1 MEIENEKICTCIAQI
16 LHLLNSLII
25 TFLDDDKTETGQS
38 FVYIDGFLVKKHN
51 NQHTIVNFETYKN
64 KMKVSDRRKFEKA
77 NFDEFES
84 ALNNKNDLVHCPSI
98 TLFESIPTEVR
109 SFYEDEKSG
118 LIKVVKFRTGAMDR
132 KRSFEKIV
140 ISVMV
145 GKNVQKFL
153 TFVEDEPDFQGGPI
167 PSKYLI
173 PKKINLMVYTL
184 FQVHT
189 LKFNRKDYDTLSLF
203 YLNRGYYNELSF
215 RVLERCYEIAS
226 ARPNDS
232 STMRA
237 FTDFVSGAPIVRSL
251 QKSTIRK
258 YGYNLAPYMFLLL
271 HVDELSIFSAYQASL
286 PGEKKVDTERLK
298 RDLCPRKPTE
308 IKYFSQICNDMMNK
322 KDRLGDILHI
332 ILRACALNF
341 GAGPRGGAGDEEDRS
356 ITNEQPIIPSVD
368 EHGLKVCKLRSPN
381 TPRRLRK
388 TLDAVKALLVSSCA
402 CTARDLDIFD
412 DNNGVAMWKW
422 IKILY
427 HEVAQETALKDSYR
441 ITLVPSSDG
450 ISVCGKLFNRE
461 YVRGFYFACKAQFD
475 DLWGE
480 LNNCFYMP
488 TVVDIA
494 SLILRN
500 REVLFREPKRG
511 IDEYLEN
518 DSFLQMIPVKYREI
532 VLPKLRR
539 DTNKMTAALKNKVT
553 VAIDEL
559 TVPLMWMV
567 HFAVGYP
574 YRYPELQLLAFAGP
588 QRNVYVDDTTRRI
601 QLYTDYNKNGSS
613 EPRLKTLDGLT
624 SDYVFYFVTV
634 LRQMQICALGNS
646 YDAFRHDPWM
656 DVVGFEDPA
665 QVTNRDISRIVLYSY
680 MFLNTAKGCLVEYA
694 TFRQYMRELP
704 KNAPQKLNFREM
716 RQGLI
721 ALGRHC
727 VGSRFETD
735 LYESATSEL
744 MANHSVQTGRNIY
757 GVDSFSLT
765 SVSGTT
771 ATLLQERAS
780 ERWIQWLGLE
790 SDYHC
795 SFSSTRNAEDVVA
808 GEAASSD
815 HHQKISRVKRK
826 RLREPKSTND
836 ILVAGQKLFGS
847 SFEFRDLHQLRLC
860 HEIYMADTPSVA
872 VQAPPGYGKT
882 ELFHLPLIALASKG
896 DVKYVSFLFV
906 PYTVLLANCMIRLGR
921 CGCLN
926 VAPVR
931 NFIEEGYDGV
941 TDLYVGIYDDLAS
954 TNFTDRIAAW
964 ENIVECTFRTN
975 NVKLGYLIV
984 DEFHNF
990 ETEVYRQ
997 SQFGG
1002 ITNLDFDAFE
1012 KAIFLSGTAP
1022 EAVADAALQRIGL
1035 TGLAKKSMDINELK
1049 RSEDLSRGL
1058 SSYPTR
1064 MFNLIK
1070 EKSEVPLGHVH
1081 KIRKKVESQ
1090 PEEALKLLLAL
1101 FEIEPE
1107 SKAIVVA
1114 STTSQVEE
1122 LACSWRKYFRVV
1134 WIHGKLGAAE
1144 KVSRTKEFVTDGSMR
1159 VLIGT
1164 KLVTEG
1170 IDIKQLMMVIMLDN
1184 RLNIIELIQGVGR
1197 LRDGGLCYLLSRKN
1211 SWAARNRKGELP
1223 PIKEGCIT
1231 EQVREFYGLESKKG
1245 KKGQHVGCCGSRTD
1259 LSADTVELIERMD
1272 RLAENQATASMSI
1285 VALPSSF
1292 QESSSSD
1299 RYRKYCSS
1307 DEDSNTCIHGSAN
1320 ASTNATTTASTNV
1333 RTNATTNSSTN
1344 ATTNASTNASTNAT
1358 TNATTTARTNVR
1370 TNATTTT
1377 NSSTRRL
1384 QLPACST
1391 TTTTESTNSNTSA
1404 TTTESTNSN
1413 TSATTTESTNSN
1425 TSATT
1430 TKSIN
1435 SSTNATTTASTNSS
1449 TNATTTESTNASA
1462 KEDANKDG
1470 NAEDNRFHPVTDIN
1484 KESYKRK
1491 GSQMVLLERKKLKA
1505 QFPNTS
1511 ENMNV
1516 LQFLGLR
1523 SDEIKHLF
1531 LYGIDIY
1538 FCPEGVFTQYGLCKG
1553 CQKMFELCV
1562 CWAGQKVSYRRMA
1575 WEALAVERMLRND
1588 EEYKEYLED
1597 IEPYHGD
1604 PVGYLKYF
1612 SVKRREIYSQIQR
1625 KYAWYL
1631 AITRRRETISVL
1643 DSTRG
1648 KQGSQVFRMS
1658 GRQIKELYFK
1668 VWSNLRESK
1677 TEVLQYFLNWDEK
1690 KCQEEWEAKDD
1701 TVFVEALEKVGV
1713 FQHLRSMT
1721 SAGLQ
1726 GPQYVKLQF
1735 SRHHR
1740 QLRSRY
1746 ELSLGMHLR
1755 DQIALGVTPSKVP
1768 HWTAFL
1774 SMLIGLFYNKAF
1786 RQKLEYLLEQ
1796 ISEVWLLPHWLD
1808 LANVEVLAADNTR
1821 VPLYMLMVAV
1831 MFQTVD
1837 LIYYYVGIRAEKLES
1852 EGKLLLRKSRI
1863 MYCVV

>member
-1 MEIENEKICTCIAQI
+1 
-16 LHLLNSLII
+16 
-25 TFLDDDKTETGQS
+25 
-38 FVYIDGFLVKKHN
+38 
-51 NQHTIVNFETYKN
+51 
-64 KMKVSDRRKFEKA
+64 
-77 NFDEFES
+77 
-84 ALNNKNDLVHCPSI
+84 
-98 TLFESIPTEVR
+98 
-109 SFYEDEKSG
+109 
-118 LIKVVKFRTGAMDR
+118 
-132 KRSFEKIV
+132 
-140 ISVMV
+140 
-145 GKNVQKFL
+145 
-153 TFVEDEPDFQGGPI
+153 
-167 PSKYLI
+167 
-173 PKKINLMVYTL
+173 
-184 FQVHT
+184 
-189 LKFNRKDYDTLSLF
+189 
-203 YLNRGYYNELSF
+203 
-215 RVLERCYEIAS
+215 
-226 ARPNDS
+226 
-232 STMRA
+232 
-237 FTDFVSGAPIVRSL
+237 
-251 QKSTIRK
+251 
-258 YGYNLAPYMFLLL
+258 
-271 HVDELSIFSAYQASL
+271 
-286 PGEKKVDTERLK
+286 
-298 RDLCPRKPTE
+298 
-308 IKYFSQICNDMMNK
+308 
-322 KDRLGDILHI
+322 
-332 ILRACALNF
+332 
-341 GAGPRGGAGDEEDRS
+341 
-356 ITNEQPIIPSVD
+356 
-368 EHGLKVCKLRSPN
+368 
-381 TPRRLRK
+381 
-388 TLDAVKALLVSSCA
+388 
-402 CTARDLDIFD
+402 
-412 DNNGVAMWKW
+412 
-422 IKILY
+422 
-427 HEVAQETALKDSYR
+427 
-441 ITLVPSSDG
+441 
-450 ISVCGKLFNRE
+450 
-461 YVRGFYFACKAQFD
+461 
-475 DLWGE
+475 
-480 LNNCFYMP
+480 
-488 TVVDIA
+488 
-494 SLILRN
+494 
-500 REVLFREPKRG
+500 
-511 IDEYLEN
+511 
-518 DSFLQMIPVKYREI
+518 
-532 VLPKLRR
+532 
-539 DTNKMTAALKNKVT
+539 
-553 VAIDEL
+553 
-559 TVPLMWMV
+559 
-567 HFAVGYP
+567 
-574 YRYPELQLLAFAGP
+574 
-588 QRNVYVDDTTRRI
+588 
-601 QLYTDYNKNGSS
+601 
-613 EPRLKTLDGLT
+613 
-624 SDYVFYFVTV
+624 
-634 LRQMQICALGNS
+634 
-646 YDAFRHDPWM
+646 
-656 DVVGFEDPA
+656 
-665 QVTNRDISRIVLYSY
+665 
-680 MFLNTAKGCLVEYA
+680 
-694 TFRQYMRELP
+694 
-704 KNAPQKLNFREM
+704 
-716 RQGLI
+716 
-721 ALGRHC
+721 
-727 VGSRFETD
+727 
-735 LYESATSEL
+735 
-744 MANHSVQTGRNIY
+744 
-757 GVDSFSLT
+757 
-765 SVSGTT
+765 
-771 ATLLQERAS
+771 
-780 ERWIQWLGLE
+780 
-790 SDYHC
+790 
-795 SFSSTRNAEDVVA
+795 
-808 GEAASSD
+808 
-815 HHQKISRVKRK
+815 
-826 RLREPKSTND
+826 
-836 ILVAGQKLFGS
+836 
-847 SFEFRDLHQLRLC
+847 
-860 HEIYMADTPSVA
+860 MADTPSVA

-921 CGCLN
+921 RGCLN

-1081 KIRKKVESQ
+1081 KIWKKVESQ

-1101 FEIEPE
+1101 FESEPE

-1114 STTSQVEE
+1114 STTNEVEE

-1272 RLAENQATASMSI
+1272 RLAEKQATASMSI
-1285 VALPSSF
+1285 VALPSNF
-1292 QESSSSD
+1292 QESNSSD

-1320 ASTNATTTASTNV
+1320 ASTNATTNSSTSATTTASTNSN
-1333 RTNATTNSSTN
+1333 TSA
-1344 ATTNASTNASTNAT
+1344 
-1358 TNATTTARTNVR
+1358 
-1370 TNATTTT
+1370 
-1377 NSSTRRL
+1377 
-1384 QLPACST
+1384 
-1391 TTTTESTNSNTSA
+1391 TTTESTNSNTSA

-1425 TSATT
+1425 TS
-1430 TKSIN
+1430 
-1435 SSTNATTTASTNSS
+1435 ATTTASTNSS

-1516 LQFLGLR
+1516 LQFLGFR

-1531 LYGIDIY
+1531 LYGIDVY

-1625 KYAWYL
+1625 NYAWYL

-1658 GRQIKELYFK
+1658 GRQIKELYYK

-1713 FQHLRSMT
+1713 FQRLRSMT

-1755 DQIALGVTPSKVP
+1755 DQLALGVTPSKVP

-1774 SMLIGLFYNKAF
+1774 SMLIGLFYNKTF

-1831 MFQTVD
+1831 HKELDSDDVPDGRFD
-1837 LIYYYVGIRAEKLES
+1837 ILLCRDSSREVGE
-1852 EGKLLLRKSRI
+1852 
-1863 MYCVV
+1863 

>member
-1 MEIENEKICTCIAQI
+1 
-16 LHLLNSLII
+16 
-25 TFLDDDKTETGQS
+25 
-38 FVYIDGFLVKKHN
+38 
-51 NQHTIVNFETYKN
+51 
-64 KMKVSDRRKFEKA
+64 MKVSDRRKFEKA

-215 RVLERCYEIAS
+215 RVLERCHEIAS

-232 STMRA
+232 STMRT
-237 FTDFVSGAPIVRSL
+237 FTDFVSGAPI
-251 QKSTIRK
+251 
-258 YGYNLAPYMFLLL
+258 
-271 HVDELSIFSAYQASL
+271 
-286 PGEKKVDTERLK
+286 
-298 RDLCPRKPTE
+298 
-308 IKYFSQICNDMMNK
+308 
-322 KDRLGDILHI
+322 
-332 ILRACALNF
+332 
-341 GAGPRGGAGDEEDRS
+341 
-356 ITNEQPIIPSVD
+356 
-368 EHGLKVCKLRSPN
+368 
-381 TPRRLRK
+381 
-388 TLDAVKALLVSSCA
+388 
-402 CTARDLDIFD
+402 
-412 DNNGVAMWKW
+412 
-422 IKILY
+422 
-427 HEVAQETALKDSYR
+427 
-441 ITLVPSSDG
+441 
-450 ISVCGKLFNRE
+450 
-461 YVRGFYFACKAQFD
+461 
-475 DLWGE
+475 
-480 LNNCFYMP
+480 
-488 TVVDIA
+488 
-494 SLILRN
+494 
-500 REVLFREPKRG
+500 
-511 IDEYLEN
+511 
-518 DSFLQMIPVKYREI
+518 
-532 VLPKLRR
+532 
-539 DTNKMTAALKNKVT
+539 
-553 VAIDEL
+553 L
-559 TVPLMWMV
+559 TVIRLPLSR
-567 HFAVGYP
+567 AT
-574 YRYPELQLLAFAGP
+574 A
-588 QRNVYVDDTTRRI
+588 QRIRRR
-601 QLYTDYNKNGSS
+601 YNKNGSS

-624 SDYVFYFVTV
+624 
-634 LRQMQICALGNS
+634 
-646 YDAFRHDPWM
+646 
-656 DVVGFEDPA
+656 
-665 QVTNRDISRIVLYSY
+665 
-680 MFLNTAKGCLVEYA
+680 
-694 TFRQYMRELP
+694 
-704 KNAPQKLNFREM
+704 
-716 RQGLI
+716 
-721 ALGRHC
+721 
-727 VGSRFETD
+727 
-735 LYESATSEL
+735 
-744 MANHSVQTGRNIY
+744 
-757 GVDSFSLT
+757 
-765 SVSGTT
+765 
-771 ATLLQERAS
+771 S

-815 HHQKISRVKRK
+815 HHQKISRVTRK
-826 RLREPKSTND
+826 RPREPKSTND
-836 ILVAGQKLFGS
+836 ILVAGRKLFGS

-906 PYTVLLANCMIRLGR
+906 PYTVLLANCMIRLSR

-931 NFIEEGYDGV
+931 NFIEEGCDGV

-1081 KIRKKVESQ
+1081 KIWKKVESQ

-1114 STTSQVEE
+1114 STTNEVEE

-1184 RLNIIELIQGVGR
+1184 RPNIIELIQGVGR
-1197 LRDGGLCYLLSRKN
+1197 LRDGGLCYLLSGKN

-1272 RLAENQATASMSI
+1272 RLAEKQATASMSI

-1292 QESSSSD
+1292 QESNSSD
-1299 RYRKYCSS
+1299 RCRKYCSS
-1307 DEDSNTCIHGSAN
+1307 DEDSDTCIHGSAN
-1320 ASTNATTTASTNV
+1320 ASTNATT
-1333 RTNATTNSSTN
+1333 NSSTN
-1344 ATTNASTNASTNAT
+1344 ATTTASTN
-1358 TNATTTARTNVR
+1358 VR
-1370 TNATTTT
+1370 
-1377 NSSTRRL
+1377 
-1384 QLPACST
+1384 
-1391 TTTTESTNSNTSA
+1391 TSA
-1404 TTTESTNSN
+1404 TTTESTNSSTN
-1413 TSATTTESTNSN
+1413 ATTTESTDSN
-1425 TSATT
+1425 TS
-1430 TKSIN
+1430 
-1435 SSTNATTTASTNSS
+1435 ATTTASTNSS

-1484 KESYKRK
+1484 KEPYKRK

-1516 LQFLGLR
+1516 LQFLGFR

-1531 LYGIDIY
+1531 LYGIDVY

-1604 PVGYLKYF
+1604 PASKGAKF
-1612 SVKRREIYSQIQR
+1612 SACLE
-1625 KYAWYL
+1625 
-1631 AITRRRETISVL
+1631 
-1643 DSTRG
+1643 
-1648 KQGSQVFRMS
+1648 
-1658 GRQIKELYFK
+1658 GRSKSLYYK

-1690 KCQEEWEAKDD
+1690 KCREEWEAKDD

-1713 FQHLRSMT
+1713 FQRLRSMT

-1755 DQIALGVTPSKVP
+1755 DQLALGVTPSKVP

-1774 SMLIGLFYNKAF
+1774 SMLIGLFCNKTF

-1796 ISEVWLLPHWLD
+1796 ISEVWLLPHWVD

-1831 MFQTVD
+1831 HKELDSDDVPDGRFD
-1837 LIYYYVGIRAEKLES
+1837 IILLCRDSSREVGE
-1852 EGKLLLRKSRI
+1852 
-1863 MYCVV
+1863 

>member
-1 MEIENEKICTCIAQI
+1 
-16 LHLLNSLII
+16 
-25 TFLDDDKTETGQS
+25 
-38 FVYIDGFLVKKHN
+38 
-51 NQHTIVNFETYKN
+51 
-64 KMKVSDRRKFEKA
+64 MKVSDRRKFEKA

-109 SFYEDEKSG
+109 SFY
-118 LIKVVKFRTGAMDR
+118 
-132 KRSFEKIV
+132 
-140 ISVMV
+140 
-145 GKNVQKFL
+145 
-153 TFVEDEPDFQGGPI
+153 EDEPDFQGGPI

-203 YLNRGYYNELSF
+203 YLNRGYYNELSL
-215 RVLERCYEIAS
+215 RVLERCHEIAS

-232 STMRA
+232 STM
-237 FTDFVSGAPIVRSL
+237 
-251 QKSTIRK
+251 
-258 YGYNLAPYMFLLL
+258 
-271 HVDELSIFSAYQASL
+271 HELSIFSAYQASL

-341 GAGPRGGAGDEEDRS
+341 GAGPRGGAGDEEDRF
-356 ITNEQPIIPSVD
+356 ITNEDPIIPSVD
-368 EHGLKVCKLRSPN
+368 EHVSCAVL
-381 TPRRLRK
+381 
-388 TLDAVKALLVSSCA
+388 TLHDAVKALLVSSCA

-427 HEVAQETALKDSYR
+427 HEVARETTLKDSYR

-461 YVRGFYFACKAQFD
+461 YVRGFYFACRAQFD

-480 LNNCFYMP
+480 LNNCFHMP
-488 TVVDIA
+488 A
-494 SLILRN
+494 SFCVIEKFCSESQSEELTSIW
-500 REVLFREPKRG
+500 KT
-511 IDEYLEN
+511 
-518 DSFLQMIPVKYREI
+518 MIPVQYREI

-539 DTNKMTAALKNKVT
+539 DTNKMTAALKKKVT
-553 VAIDEL
+553 V
-559 TVPLMWMV
+559 TVRLMWRIRLPLSR
-567 HFAVGYP
+567 AT
-574 YRYPELQLLAFAGP
+574 A
-588 QRNVYVDDTTRRI
+588 QRIRRR
-601 QLYTDYNKNGSS
+601 YNKNGSS

-646 YDAFRHDPWM
+646 YDAFNHDPWM

-665 QVTNRDISRIVLYSY
+665 
-680 MFLNTAKGCLVEYA
+680 
-694 TFRQYMRELP
+694 
-704 KNAPQKLNFREM
+704 
-716 RQGLI
+716 
-721 ALGRHC
+721 
-727 VGSRFETD
+727 
-735 LYESATSEL
+735 
-744 MANHSVQTGRNIY
+744 
-757 GVDSFSLT
+757 
-765 SVSGTT
+765 
-771 ATLLQERAS
+771 
-780 ERWIQWLGLE
+780 QWLGLE

-815 HHQKISRVKRK
+815 HHQKISRVTRK
-826 RLREPKSTND
+826 RPREPKSTND

-860 HEIYMADTPSVA
+860 YEIYMADTPSVA

-921 CGCLN
+921 RGCLN

-1081 KIRKKVESQ
+1081 KIRKKMESQ

-1101 FEIEPE
+1101 FESEPE

-1114 STTSQVEE
+1114 STTNEVEE

-1144 KVSRTKEFVTDGSMR
+1144 KVSRTKEFVTDGSMQ

-1285 VALPSSF
+1285 VALPSSI
-1292 QESSSSD
+1292 QESNSSD

-1307 DEDSNTCIHGSAN
+1307 DEDSDTCIHGSAN

-1333 RTNATTNSSTN
+1333 RTNASTN

-1358 TNATTTARTNVR
+1358 TNSSTNATTTASTNVRTSATTTASINVR
-1370 TNATTTT
+1370 TNATTT
-1377 NSSTRRL
+1377 
-1384 QLPACST
+1384 
-1391 TTTTESTNSNTSA
+1391 E
-1404 TTTESTNSN
+1404 
-1413 TSATTTESTNSN
+1413 
-1425 TSATT
+1425 
-1430 TKSIN
+1430 
-1435 SSTNATTTASTNSS
+1435 STNSS

-1516 LQFLGLR
+1516 LQFLGFR

-1562 CWAGQKVSYRRMA
+1562 CWAGQKVSYRRIA

-1625 KYAWYL
+1625 NYAW
-1631 AITRRRETISVL
+1631 
-1643 DSTRG
+1643 
-1648 KQGSQVFRMS
+1648 
-1658 GRQIKELYFK
+1658 QIKELYFK

-1690 KCQEEWEAKDD
+1690 KCQEEWEAKDN
-1701 TVFVEALEKVGV
+1701 TVVVEALEKGGV
-1713 FQHLRSMT
+1713 FQRLRSMT

-1774 SMLIGLFYNKAF
+1774 SMLIGVFYNKTF

-1808 LANVEVLAADNTR
+1808 LANVEVLAADNTK

-1831 MFQTVD
+1831 HKELDSDDVPDGGFD
-1837 LIYYYVGIRAEKLES
+1837 ILLCRDSSREVGE
-1852 EGKLLLRKSRI
+1852 
-1863 MYCVV
+1863 

>member
-1 MEIENEKICTCIAQI
+1 M
-16 LHLLNSLII
+16 
-25 TFLDDDKTETGQS
+25 
-38 FVYIDGFLVKKHN
+38 
-51 NQHTIVNFETYKN
+51 
-64 KMKVSDRRKFEKA
+64 
-77 NFDEFES
+77 
-84 ALNNKNDLVHCPSI
+84 
-98 TLFESIPTEVR
+98 
-109 SFYEDEKSG
+109 
-118 LIKVVKFRTGAMDR
+118 RT
-132 KRSFEKIV
+132 
-140 ISVMV
+140 
-145 GKNVQKFL
+145 
-153 TFVEDEPDFQGGPI
+153 
-167 PSKYLI
+167 
-173 PKKINLMVYTL
+173 
-184 FQVHT
+184 
-189 LKFNRKDYDTLSLF
+189 
-203 YLNRGYYNELSF
+203 
-215 RVLERCYEIAS
+215 
-226 ARPNDS
+226 
-232 STMRA
+232 

-298 RDLCPRKPTE
+298 RDLCPRKPIE

-356 ITNEQPIIPSVD
+356 ITNEEPIIPSVD

-427 HEVAQETALKDSYR
+427 HEVAQETTLKDSYR

-475 DLWGE
+475 NLWGE

-646 YDAFRHDPWM
+646 YDAFNHDPWM
-656 DVVGFEDPA
+656 DVVGFEDPN

-815 HHQKISRVKRK
+815 HHQKISRVTRK
-826 RLREPKSTND
+826 RPREPKSTND

-931 NFIEEGYDGV
+931 NFIEEGCDGV

-1081 KIRKKVESQ
+1081 KIWKKVESQ

-1101 FEIEPE
+1101 FESEPE

-1114 STTSQVEE
+1114 STTNEVEE

-1144 KVSRTKEFVTDGSMR
+1144 KVSRTKEFVTDGSMQ

-1272 RLAENQATASMSI
+1272 RLAEKQATASMSI

-1292 QESSSSD
+1292 QESNSSD
-1299 RYRKYCSS
+1299 RCRKYCSS
-1307 DEDSNTCIHGSAN
+1307 DEDSDTCIHGSAN
-1320 ASTNATTTASTNV
+1320 ASTNATT
-1333 RTNATTNSSTN
+1333 
-1344 ATTNASTNASTNAT
+1344 
-1358 TNATTTARTNVR
+1358 
-1370 TNATTTT
+1370 
-1377 NSSTRRL
+1377 
-1384 QLPACST
+1384 
-1391 TTTTESTNSNTSA
+1391 
-1404 TTTESTNSN
+1404 
-1413 TSATTTESTNSN
+1413 
-1425 TSATT
+1425 
-1430 TKSIN
+1430 N
-1435 SSTNATTTASTNSS
+1435 SSTNATTTASTNVRTSATTTAS
-1449 TNATTTESTNASA
+1449 INVRTSATTTESTNSNTNATTTESTNASA

-1516 LQFLGLR
+1516 LQFLGFR

-1604 PVGYLKYF
+1604 PVGYLKFF

-1625 KYAWYL
+1625 NYAWYL

-1658 GRQIKELYFK
+1658 GRQIKELYYK

-1690 KCQEEWEAKDD
+1690 KCREEWEAKDD

-1713 FQHLRSMT
+1713 FQRLRSMT

-1755 DQIALGVTPSKVP
+1755 DQLALGVTPSKVP

-1774 SMLIGLFYNKAF
+1774 SMLIGLFYNKTF

-1831 MFQTVD
+1831 HKELDSDDVPDGRFD
-1837 LIYYYVGIRAEKLES
+1837 ILLCRDSSREVGE
-1852 EGKLLLRKSRI
+1852 
-1863 MYCVV
+1863 

>member
-1 MEIENEKICTCIAQI
+1 
-16 LHLLNSLII
+16 
-25 TFLDDDKTETGQS
+25 
-38 FVYIDGFLVKKHN
+38 
-51 NQHTIVNFETYKN
+51 
-64 KMKVSDRRKFEKA
+64 
-77 NFDEFES
+77 
-84 ALNNKNDLVHCPSI
+84 
-98 TLFESIPTEVR
+98 
-109 SFYEDEKSG
+109 
-118 LIKVVKFRTGAMDR
+118 
-132 KRSFEKIV
+132 
-140 ISVMV
+140 
-145 GKNVQKFL
+145 
-153 TFVEDEPDFQGGPI
+153 
-167 PSKYLI
+167 
-173 PKKINLMVYTL
+173 
-184 FQVHT
+184 
-189 LKFNRKDYDTLSLF
+189 
-203 YLNRGYYNELSF
+203 
-215 RVLERCYEIAS
+215 
-226 ARPNDS
+226 
-232 STMRA
+232 
-237 FTDFVSGAPIVRSL
+237 
-251 QKSTIRK
+251 
-258 YGYNLAPYMFLLL
+258 
-271 HVDELSIFSAYQASL
+271 
-286 PGEKKVDTERLK
+286 
-298 RDLCPRKPTE
+298 
-308 IKYFSQICNDMMNK
+308 
-322 KDRLGDILHI
+322 
-332 ILRACALNF
+332 
-341 GAGPRGGAGDEEDRS
+341 
-356 ITNEQPIIPSVD
+356 
-368 EHGLKVCKLRSPN
+368 
-381 TPRRLRK
+381 
-388 TLDAVKALLVSSCA
+388 
-402 CTARDLDIFD
+402 
-412 DNNGVAMWKW
+412 
-422 IKILY
+422 
-427 HEVAQETALKDSYR
+427 
-441 ITLVPSSDG
+441 
-450 ISVCGKLFNRE
+450 
-461 YVRGFYFACKAQFD
+461 
-475 DLWGE
+475 
-480 LNNCFYMP
+480 
-488 TVVDIA
+488 
-494 SLILRN
+494 
-500 REVLFREPKRG
+500 
-511 IDEYLEN
+511 
-518 DSFLQMIPVKYREI
+518 
-532 VLPKLRR
+532 
-539 DTNKMTAALKNKVT
+539 
-553 VAIDEL
+553 
-559 TVPLMWMV
+559 
-567 HFAVGYP
+567 
-574 YRYPELQLLAFAGP
+574 
-588 QRNVYVDDTTRRI
+588 
-601 QLYTDYNKNGSS
+601 
-613 EPRLKTLDGLT
+613 
-624 SDYVFYFVTV
+624 
-634 LRQMQICALGNS
+634 
-646 YDAFRHDPWM
+646 
-656 DVVGFEDPA
+656 
-665 QVTNRDISRIVLYSY
+665 
-680 MFLNTAKGCLVEYA
+680 
-694 TFRQYMRELP
+694 
-704 KNAPQKLNFREM
+704 
-716 RQGLI
+716 
-721 ALGRHC
+721 
-727 VGSRFETD
+727 
-735 LYESATSEL
+735 
-744 MANHSVQTGRNIY
+744 
-757 GVDSFSLT
+757 
-765 SVSGTT
+765 
-771 ATLLQERAS
+771 
-780 ERWIQWLGLE
+780 
-790 SDYHC
+790 
-795 SFSSTRNAEDVVA
+795 
-808 GEAASSD
+808 
-815 HHQKISRVKRK
+815 
-826 RLREPKSTND
+826 
-836 ILVAGQKLFGS
+836 
-847 SFEFRDLHQLRLC
+847 
-860 HEIYMADTPSVA
+860 
-872 VQAPPGYGKT
+872 
-882 ELFHLPLIALASKG
+882 
-896 DVKYVSFLFV
+896 
-906 PYTVLLANCMIRLGR
+906 MIRLGR
-921 CGCLN
+921 RGCLN
-926 VAPVR
+926 VAP
-931 NFIEEGYDGV
+931 
-941 TDLYVGIYDDLAS
+941 DDLAS

-1022 EAVADAALQRIGL
+1022 EAVADAALQHIGL

-1101 FEIEPE
+1101 FESEPE

-1114 STTSQVEE
+1114 STTNEVEE

-1144 KVSRTKEFVTDGSMR
+1144 KVSRTKEFVTDGSMQ

-1285 VALPSSF
+1285 VALPSSI
-1292 QESSSSD
+1292 QESNSSD

-1307 DEDSNTCIHGSAN
+1307 DEDSDTCIHGSAN

-1333 RTNATTNSSTN
+1333 RTNASTN

-1358 TNATTTARTNVR
+1358 TNSSTNATTTASTNVRTSATTTASINVRTSATTTASINVR
-1370 TNATTTT
+1370 TNATTTASI
-1377 NSSTRRL
+1377 NVR
-1384 QLPACST
+1384 
-1391 TTTTESTNSNTSA
+1391 TSA

-1413 TSATTTESTNSN
+1413 TSATTTASTNVR

-1430 TKSIN
+1430 TASINVRTSATTTASTNVRTSATTTASINVRTSATTTESTNSSTSATTTASTNVRTNATTTESTNSSTSATTTASTNVRTNATTTESTN
-1435 SSTNATTTASTNSS
+1435 SSTNATTTESTNSS
-1449 TNATTTESTNASA
+1449 TNATTTESTNSSTNATTTESTNSNTSATTTESTNASA

-1516 LQFLGLR
+1516 LQFLGFR

-1538 FCPEGVFTQYGLCKG
+1538 FCPEGVFTQCGLCKG

-1562 CWAGQKVSYRRMA
+1562 CWAGQKVSYRRIA

-1612 SVKRREIYSQIQR
+1612 SVKRREIYCQIQR
-1625 KYAWYL
+1625 NYAW
-1631 AITRRRETISVL
+1631 
-1643 DSTRG
+1643 
-1648 KQGSQVFRMS
+1648 
-1658 GRQIKELYFK
+1658 QIKELYFK

-1690 KCQEEWEAKDD
+1690 KCQEEWEAKDN
-1701 TVFVEALEKVGV
+1701 TVVVEALEKGGV
-1713 FQHLRSMT
+1713 FQRLRSMT

-1755 DQIALGVTPSKVP
+1755 DQIALGVTASKVP

-1774 SMLIGLFYNKAF
+1774 SMLIGVFYNKTF

-1808 LANVEVLAADNTR
+1808 LANVEVLAADNTK

-1831 MFQTVD
+1831 HKELDSDDVPDGGFD
-1837 LIYYYVGIRAEKLES
+1837 ILLCRDSSREVGE
-1852 EGKLLLRKSRI
+1852 
-1863 MYCVV
+1863 

>member
-1370 TNATTTT
+1370 TNATT
-1377 NSSTRRL
+1377 NSSTN
-1384 QLPACST
+1384 ATTTASINSST
-1391 TTTTESTNSNTSA
+1391 SATTTESTNSNTSA

-1796 ISEVWLLPHWLD
+1796 ISELFILFFFIYLL
-1808 LANVEVLAADNTR
+1808 
-1821 VPLYMLMVAV
+1821 
-1831 MFQTVD
+1831 FFF
-1837 LIYYYVGIRAEKLES
+1837 
-1852 EGKLLLRKSRI
+1852 
-1863 MYCVV
+1863 YCYFI

>member
-1 MEIENEKICTCIAQI
+1 
-16 LHLLNSLII
+16 
-25 TFLDDDKTETGQS
+25 
-38 FVYIDGFLVKKHN
+38 
-51 NQHTIVNFETYKN
+51 
-64 KMKVSDRRKFEKA
+64 MKVSDRRKFEKA

-132 KRSFEKIV
+132 KRSFEKVV

-145 GKNVQKFL
+145 GKNVKKFL

-215 RVLERCYEIAS
+215 RVLERCHEIAS

-232 STMRA
+232 STMRT

-298 RDLCPRKPTE
+298 RDLCPRKPIE

-356 ITNEQPIIPSVD
+356 ITNEEPIIPSVD

-427 HEVAQETALKDSYR
+427 HEVAQETTLKDSYR

-475 DLWGE
+475 NLWGE

-494 SLILRN
+494 NLILRN

-539 DTNKMTAALKNKVT
+539 DTNKMTAALKNKVA

-559 TVPLMWMV
+559 TVPLMWMI

-613 EPRLKTLDGLT
+613 EPRLKTLDGLS

-646 YDAFRHDPWM
+646 YDAFNHDPWM
-656 DVVGFEDPA
+656 DVVGFEDPN

-815 HHQKISRVKRK
+815 HHQKISRVTRK
-826 RLREPKSTND
+826 RPREPKSTND

-860 HEIYMADTPSVA
+860 YEIYMADTPSVA

-896 DVKYVSFLFV
+896 DVEYVSFLFV

-921 CGCLN
+921 RGCLN

-1101 FEIEPE
+1101 FESEPE

-1114 STTSQVEE
+1114 STTNEMEE

-1144 KVSRTKEFVTDGSMR
+1144 KVSRTKEFVTDGSMQ

-1272 RLAENQATASMSI
+1272 RLAEKQATASMSI
-1285 VALPSSF
+1285 VALPSNF
-1292 QESSSSD
+1292 QESNSSD

-1320 ASTNATTTASTNV
+1320 ASTNVRTNATTTASTNV
-1333 RTNATTNSSTN
+1333 RTSATTTASINVRTSATTTESTNSSTN
-1344 ATTNASTNASTNAT
+1344 ATTTASTNVRTS
-1358 TNATTTARTNVR
+1358 ATTTASINVR
-1370 TNATTTT
+1370 TSA
-1377 NSSTRRL
+1377 
-1384 QLPACST
+1384 
-1391 TTTTESTNSNTSA
+1391 TTTESTNSNTSATTTESTNSSTSA

-1425 TSATT
+1425 TS
-1430 TKSIN
+1430 
-1435 SSTNATTTASTNSS
+1435 ATTTASTNSS

-1516 LQFLGLR
+1516 LQFLGFR

-1562 CWAGQKVSYRRMA
+1562 CWAGQKVSYRRIA

-1604 PVGYLKYF
+1604 PVGYLKFF

-1625 KYAWYL
+1625 NYAWYL

-1658 GRQIKELYFK
+1658 GRQIKELYYK

-1690 KCQEEWEAKDD
+1690 KCREEWEAKDD

-1713 FQHLRSMT
+1713 FQRLRSMT

-1755 DQIALGVTPSKVP
+1755 DQLALGVTPSKVP

-1774 SMLIGLFYNKAF
+1774 SMLIGLFYNKTF

-1831 MFQTVD
+1831 HKELDSDDVPDGRFD
-1837 LIYYYVGIRAEKLES
+1837 IILLCRDSSREVGE
-1852 EGKLLLRKSRI
+1852 
-1863 MYCVV
+1863 

>member
-1 MEIENEKICTCIAQI
+1 MIRLPLSRATAQRI
-16 LHLLNSLII
+16 
-25 TFLDDDKTETGQS
+25 
-38 FVYIDGFLVKKHN
+38 
-51 NQHTIVNFETYKN
+51 
-64 KMKVSDRRKFEKA
+64 RR
-77 NFDEFES
+77 
-84 ALNNKNDLVHCPSI
+84 
-98 TLFESIPTEVR
+98 R
-109 SFYEDEKSG
+109 
-118 LIKVVKFRTGAMDR
+118 
-132 KRSFEKIV
+132 
-140 ISVMV
+140 
-145 GKNVQKFL
+145 
-153 TFVEDEPDFQGGPI
+153 
-167 PSKYLI
+167 
-173 PKKINLMVYTL
+173 
-184 FQVHT
+184 
-189 LKFNRKDYDTLSLF
+189 
-203 YLNRGYYNELSF
+203 
-215 RVLERCYEIAS
+215 
-226 ARPNDS
+226 
-232 STMRA
+232 
-237 FTDFVSGAPIVRSL
+237 
-251 QKSTIRK
+251 
-258 YGYNLAPYMFLLL
+258 
-271 HVDELSIFSAYQASL
+271 
-286 PGEKKVDTERLK
+286 
-298 RDLCPRKPTE
+298 
-308 IKYFSQICNDMMNK
+308 
-322 KDRLGDILHI
+322 
-332 ILRACALNF
+332 
-341 GAGPRGGAGDEEDRS
+341 
-356 ITNEQPIIPSVD
+356 
-368 EHGLKVCKLRSPN
+368 
-381 TPRRLRK
+381 
-388 TLDAVKALLVSSCA
+388 
-402 CTARDLDIFD
+402 
-412 DNNGVAMWKW
+412 
-422 IKILY
+422 
-427 HEVAQETALKDSYR
+427 
-441 ITLVPSSDG
+441 
-450 ISVCGKLFNRE
+450 
-461 YVRGFYFACKAQFD
+461 
-475 DLWGE
+475 
-480 LNNCFYMP
+480 
-488 TVVDIA
+488 
-494 SLILRN
+494 
-500 REVLFREPKRG
+500 
-511 IDEYLEN
+511 
-518 DSFLQMIPVKYREI
+518 
-532 VLPKLRR
+532 
-539 DTNKMTAALKNKVT
+539 
-553 VAIDEL
+553 
-559 TVPLMWMV
+559 
-567 HFAVGYP
+567 
-574 YRYPELQLLAFAGP
+574 
-588 QRNVYVDDTTRRI
+588 
-601 QLYTDYNKNGSS
+601 YNKNGSS

-624 SDYVFYFVTV
+624 
-634 LRQMQICALGNS
+634 
-646 YDAFRHDPWM
+646 
-656 DVVGFEDPA
+656 
-665 QVTNRDISRIVLYSY
+665 
-680 MFLNTAKGCLVEYA
+680 
-694 TFRQYMRELP
+694 
-704 KNAPQKLNFREM
+704 
-716 RQGLI
+716 
-721 ALGRHC
+721 
-727 VGSRFETD
+727 
-735 LYESATSEL
+735 
-744 MANHSVQTGRNIY
+744 
-757 GVDSFSLT
+757 
-765 SVSGTT
+765 
-771 ATLLQERAS
+771 S

-815 HHQKISRVKRK
+815 HDQKISRVTRK
-826 RLREPKSTND
+826 RPREPKSTND

-906 PYTVLLANCMIRLGR
+906 PYTVLLANCMIRLRR

-931 NFIEEGYDGV
+931 NFIEEGCDGV

-1081 KIRKKVESQ
+1081 KIWKKVESQ

-1101 FEIEPE
+1101 FESEPE

-1114 STTSQVEE
+1114 STTNEVEE

-1144 KVSRTKEFVTDGSMR
+1144 KVSRTKEFVTDGSMQ

-1292 QESSSSD
+1292 QESNSSD

-1307 DEDSNTCIHGSAN
+1307 DEDSDTCIHGSAN
-1320 ASTNATTTASTNV
+1320 ASTNATTNSSTNATTTASTNV
-1333 RTNATTNSSTN
+1333 RTS
-1344 ATTNASTNASTNAT
+1344 
-1358 TNATTTARTNVR
+1358 ATTTASINVR
-1370 TNATTTT
+1370 TSAITTA
-1377 NSSTRRL
+1377 ST
-1384 QLPACST
+1384 
-1391 TTTTESTNSNTSA
+1391 
-1404 TTTESTNSN
+1404 
-1413 TSATTTESTNSN
+1413 
-1425 TSATT
+1425 
-1430 TKSIN
+1430 N

-1484 KESYKRK
+1484 KEPYKRK

-1516 LQFLGLR
+1516 LQFLGFR

-1531 LYGIDIY
+1531 LYGIDVY

-1612 SVKRREIYSQIQR
+1612 SVKRGEIYSQIQR
-1625 KYAWYL
+1625 NYAWYL

-1658 GRQIKELYFK
+1658 GRQIKELYYK

-1690 KCQEEWEAKDD
+1690 KCREEWEAKDD

-1713 FQHLRSMT
+1713 FQRLRSMT

-1755 DQIALGVTPSKVP
+1755 DQLALGVTPSKVP

-1774 SMLIGLFYNKAF
+1774 SMLIGLFCNKTF

-1796 ISEVWLLPHWLD
+1796 ISEVWLLPHWVD

-1831 MFQTVD
+1831 HKEVD
-1837 LIYYYVGIRAEKLES
+1837 SDDVPDGRFDILLCRDSGREVGE
-1852 EGKLLLRKSRI
+1852 
-1863 MYCVV
+1863 

>member
-1 MEIENEKICTCIAQI
+1 
-16 LHLLNSLII
+16 
-25 TFLDDDKTETGQS
+25 
-38 FVYIDGFLVKKHN
+38 
-51 NQHTIVNFETYKN
+51 
-64 KMKVSDRRKFEKA
+64 MKVSDR
-77 NFDEFES
+77 
-84 ALNNKNDLVHCPSI
+84 L
-98 TLFESIPTEVR
+98 R
-109 SFYEDEKSG
+109 SFY
-118 LIKVVKFRTGAMDR
+118 
-132 KRSFEKIV
+132 
-140 ISVMV
+140 
-145 GKNVQKFL
+145 
-153 TFVEDEPDFQGGPI
+153 EDEPDFQGGPI

-215 RVLERCYEIAS
+215 RVLERCHEIAS

-232 STMRA
+232 STMRT

-298 RDLCPRKPTE
+298 RDLCPRKPIE

-332 ILRACALNF
+332 ILRACALNV

-356 ITNEQPIIPSVD
+356 ITNEEPIIPSVD
-368 EHGLKVCKLRSPN
+368 EHVSCAVL
-381 TPRRLRK
+381 
-388 TLDAVKALLVSSCA
+388 TLHDAVKALLVSSCA

-427 HEVAQETALKDSYR
+427 HEVARETTLKDSYR

-461 YVRGFYFACKAQFD
+461 YVRGFYFACRAQFD

-480 LNNCFYMP
+480 LNNCFHMP
-488 TVVDIA
+488 A
-494 SLILRN
+494 SFCVIEKFCSESQSEELTSIW
-500 REVLFREPKRG
+500 KT
-511 IDEYLEN
+511 
-518 DSFLQMIPVKYREI
+518 MIPVQYREI

-539 DTNKMTAALKNKVT
+539 DTNKMTAALKKKVT
-553 VAIDEL
+553 V
-559 TVPLMWMV
+559 TVRLMWRIRLPLSR
-567 HFAVGYP
+567 AT
-574 YRYPELQLLAFAGP
+574 A
-588 QRNVYVDDTTRRI
+588 QRIRRR
-601 QLYTDYNKNGSS
+601 YNKNGSS

-646 YDAFRHDPWM
+646 YDAFNHDPWM

-665 QVTNRDISRIVLYSY
+665 
-680 MFLNTAKGCLVEYA
+680 
-694 TFRQYMRELP
+694 
-704 KNAPQKLNFREM
+704 
-716 RQGLI
+716 
-721 ALGRHC
+721 
-727 VGSRFETD
+727 
-735 LYESATSEL
+735 
-744 MANHSVQTGRNIY
+744 
-757 GVDSFSLT
+757 
-765 SVSGTT
+765 
-771 ATLLQERAS
+771 
-780 ERWIQWLGLE
+780 QWLGLE

-815 HHQKISRVKRK
+815 HHQKISRVTRK
-826 RLREPKSTND
+826 RPREPKSTND

-860 HEIYMADTPSVA
+860 YEIYMADTPSVA

-921 CGCLN
+921 RGCLN

-1101 FEIEPE
+1101 FESEPE

-1114 STTSQVEE
+1114 STTNEVEE

-1144 KVSRTKEFVTDGSMR
+1144 KVSRTKEFVTDGSMQ

-1285 VALPSSF
+1285 VALPSSI
-1292 QESSSSD
+1292 QESNSSD

-1307 DEDSNTCIHGSAN
+1307 DEDSDTCIHGSAN

-1333 RTNATTNSSTN
+1333 RTNASTN

-1358 TNATTTARTNVR
+1358 TNSSTNANATTTASTNVR
-1370 TNATTTT
+1370 TNATTTEST
-1377 NSSTRRL
+1377 NSST
-1384 QLPACST
+1384 
-1391 TTTTESTNSNTSA
+1391 NA
-1404 TTTESTNSN
+1404 TTTESTNSSTN
-1413 TSATTTESTNSN
+1413 ATTTESTNVRTNATTTESTNSSTN
-1425 TSATT
+1425 ATT
-1430 TKSIN
+1430 TESTN
-1435 SSTNATTTASTNSS
+1435 SSTNATTTESTNSS
-1449 TNATTTESTNASA
+1449 TSATTTESTNASA

-1516 LQFLGLR
+1516 LQFLGFR

-1538 FCPEGVFTQYGLCKG
+1538 FCPEGVFTQCGLCKG

-1562 CWAGQKVSYRRMA
+1562 CWAGQKVSYRRIA

-1625 KYAWYL
+1625 NYAW
-1631 AITRRRETISVL
+1631 
-1643 DSTRG
+1643 
-1648 KQGSQVFRMS
+1648 
-1658 GRQIKELYFK
+1658 QIKELYFK

-1690 KCQEEWEAKDD
+1690 KCQEEWEAKDN
-1701 TVFVEALEKVGV
+1701 TVVVEALEKGGV
-1713 FQHLRSMT
+1713 FQRLRSMT

-1726 GPQYVKLQF
+1726 GPQYVKLRF

-1755 DQIALGVTPSKVP
+1755 DQIALGVTASKVP

-1774 SMLIGLFYNKAF
+1774 SMLIGVFYNKTF

-1808 LANVEVLAADNTR
+1808 LANVEVLAADNTK

-1831 MFQTVD
+1831 HKELDSDDVPDGGFD
-1837 LIYYYVGIRAEKLES
+1837 ILLCRDSSREVGE
-1852 EGKLLLRKSRI
+1852 
-1863 MYCVV
+1863 

>member
-1 MEIENEKICTCIAQI
+1 
-16 LHLLNSLII
+16 
-25 TFLDDDKTETGQS
+25 
-38 FVYIDGFLVKKHN
+38 
-51 NQHTIVNFETYKN
+51 
-64 KMKVSDRRKFEKA
+64 
-77 NFDEFES
+77 
-84 ALNNKNDLVHCPSI
+84 
-98 TLFESIPTEVR
+98 
-109 SFYEDEKSG
+109 
-118 LIKVVKFRTGAMDR
+118 
-132 KRSFEKIV
+132 
-140 ISVMV
+140 
-145 GKNVQKFL
+145 
-153 TFVEDEPDFQGGPI
+153 
-167 PSKYLI
+167 
-173 PKKINLMVYTL
+173 
-184 FQVHT
+184 
-189 LKFNRKDYDTLSLF
+189 
-203 YLNRGYYNELSF
+203 
-215 RVLERCYEIAS
+215 
-226 ARPNDS
+226 
-232 STMRA
+232 
-237 FTDFVSGAPIVRSL
+237 
-251 QKSTIRK
+251 
-258 YGYNLAPYMFLLL
+258 
-271 HVDELSIFSAYQASL
+271 
-286 PGEKKVDTERLK
+286 
-298 RDLCPRKPTE
+298 
-308 IKYFSQICNDMMNK
+308 
-322 KDRLGDILHI
+322 
-332 ILRACALNF
+332 
-341 GAGPRGGAGDEEDRS
+341 
-356 ITNEQPIIPSVD
+356 
-368 EHGLKVCKLRSPN
+368 
-381 TPRRLRK
+381 
-388 TLDAVKALLVSSCA
+388 
-402 CTARDLDIFD
+402 
-412 DNNGVAMWKW
+412 
-422 IKILY
+422 
-427 HEVAQETALKDSYR
+427 
-441 ITLVPSSDG
+441 
-450 ISVCGKLFNRE
+450 
-461 YVRGFYFACKAQFD
+461 
-475 DLWGE
+475 
-480 LNNCFYMP
+480 
-488 TVVDIA
+488 
-494 SLILRN
+494 
-500 REVLFREPKRG
+500 
-511 IDEYLEN
+511 
-518 DSFLQMIPVKYREI
+518 
-532 VLPKLRR
+532 
-539 DTNKMTAALKNKVT
+539 
-553 VAIDEL
+553 
-559 TVPLMWMV
+559 
-567 HFAVGYP
+567 
-574 YRYPELQLLAFAGP
+574 
-588 QRNVYVDDTTRRI
+588 
-601 QLYTDYNKNGSS
+601 
-613 EPRLKTLDGLT
+613 
-624 SDYVFYFVTV
+624 
-634 LRQMQICALGNS
+634 
-646 YDAFRHDPWM
+646 
-656 DVVGFEDPA
+656 
-665 QVTNRDISRIVLYSY
+665 
-680 MFLNTAKGCLVEYA
+680 
-694 TFRQYMRELP
+694 MRELP

-808 GEAASSD
+808 GEEASSD
-815 HHQKISRVKRK
+815 HHQKISRVTRK
-826 RLREPKSTND
+826 RPREPKSTND

-931 NFIEEGYDGV
+931 NFIEEGCDGV

-1081 KIRKKVESQ
+1081 KIWKKVESQ

-1114 STTSQVEE
+1114 STTNEVEE

-1144 KVSRTKEFVTDGSMR
+1144 KVSRTKEFVTDGSMQ

-1272 RLAENQATASMSI
+1272 RLAEKQATASMSI

-1292 QESSSSD
+1292 QESNSSD
-1299 RYRKYCSS
+1299 RCRKYCSS
-1307 DEDSNTCIHGSAN
+1307 DEDSDTCIHGSAN
-1320 ASTNATTTASTNV
+1320 ASTNAT
-1333 RTNATTNSSTN
+1333 
-1344 ATTNASTNASTNAT
+1344 
-1358 TNATTTARTNVR
+1358 
-1370 TNATTTT
+1370 
-1377 NSSTRRL
+1377 
-1384 QLPACST
+1384 
-1391 TTTTESTNSNTSA
+1391 
-1404 TTTESTNSN
+1404 
-1413 TSATTTESTNSN
+1413 
-1425 TSATT
+1425 
-1430 TKSIN
+1430 
-1435 SSTNATTTASTNSS
+1435 TNSS

-1516 LQFLGLR
+1516 LQFLGFR

-1531 LYGIDIY
+1531 LYGIDVY

-1625 KYAWYL
+1625 NYAWYL

-1658 GRQIKELYFK
+1658 GRQIKELYYK

-1690 KCQEEWEAKDD
+1690 KCREEWEAKDD

-1713 FQHLRSMT
+1713 FQRLRSMT

-1755 DQIALGVTPSKVP
+1755 DQLALGVTPSKVP

-1774 SMLIGLFYNKAF
+1774 SMLIGLFYNKTF

-1808 LANVEVLAADNTR
+1808 LANVEVLAADNTK

-1831 MFQTVD
+1831 HKELDSDDVPDGRFD
-1837 LIYYYVGIRAEKLES
+1837 ILLCRDSSREVGE
-1852 EGKLLLRKSRI
+1852 
-1863 MYCVV
+1863 

>member
-1 MEIENEKICTCIAQI
+1 MIRLPLSRATAQRI
-16 LHLLNSLII
+16 
-25 TFLDDDKTETGQS
+25 
-38 FVYIDGFLVKKHN
+38 
-51 NQHTIVNFETYKN
+51 
-64 KMKVSDRRKFEKA
+64 RR
-77 NFDEFES
+77 
-84 ALNNKNDLVHCPSI
+84 
-98 TLFESIPTEVR
+98 R
-109 SFYEDEKSG
+109 
-118 LIKVVKFRTGAMDR
+118 
-132 KRSFEKIV
+132 
-140 ISVMV
+140 
-145 GKNVQKFL
+145 
-153 TFVEDEPDFQGGPI
+153 
-167 PSKYLI
+167 
-173 PKKINLMVYTL
+173 
-184 FQVHT
+184 
-189 LKFNRKDYDTLSLF
+189 
-203 YLNRGYYNELSF
+203 
-215 RVLERCYEIAS
+215 
-226 ARPNDS
+226 
-232 STMRA
+232 
-237 FTDFVSGAPIVRSL
+237 
-251 QKSTIRK
+251 
-258 YGYNLAPYMFLLL
+258 
-271 HVDELSIFSAYQASL
+271 
-286 PGEKKVDTERLK
+286 
-298 RDLCPRKPTE
+298 
-308 IKYFSQICNDMMNK
+308 
-322 KDRLGDILHI
+322 
-332 ILRACALNF
+332 
-341 GAGPRGGAGDEEDRS
+341 
-356 ITNEQPIIPSVD
+356 
-368 EHGLKVCKLRSPN
+368 
-381 TPRRLRK
+381 
-388 TLDAVKALLVSSCA
+388 
-402 CTARDLDIFD
+402 
-412 DNNGVAMWKW
+412 
-422 IKILY
+422 
-427 HEVAQETALKDSYR
+427 
-441 ITLVPSSDG
+441 
-450 ISVCGKLFNRE
+450 
-461 YVRGFYFACKAQFD
+461 
-475 DLWGE
+475 
-480 LNNCFYMP
+480 
-488 TVVDIA
+488 
-494 SLILRN
+494 
-500 REVLFREPKRG
+500 
-511 IDEYLEN
+511 
-518 DSFLQMIPVKYREI
+518 
-532 VLPKLRR
+532 
-539 DTNKMTAALKNKVT
+539 
-553 VAIDEL
+553 
-559 TVPLMWMV
+559 
-567 HFAVGYP
+567 
-574 YRYPELQLLAFAGP
+574 
-588 QRNVYVDDTTRRI
+588 
-601 QLYTDYNKNGSS
+601 YNKNGSS

-624 SDYVFYFVTV
+624 
-634 LRQMQICALGNS
+634 
-646 YDAFRHDPWM
+646 
-656 DVVGFEDPA
+656 
-665 QVTNRDISRIVLYSY
+665 
-680 MFLNTAKGCLVEYA
+680 
-694 TFRQYMRELP
+694 
-704 KNAPQKLNFREM
+704 
-716 RQGLI
+716 
-721 ALGRHC
+721 
-727 VGSRFETD
+727 
-735 LYESATSEL
+735 
-744 MANHSVQTGRNIY
+744 
-757 GVDSFSLT
+757 
-765 SVSGTT
+765 
-771 ATLLQERAS
+771 S

-815 HHQKISRVKRK
+815 HHQKISRVTRK
-826 RLREPKSTND
+826 RPREPKSTND

-931 NFIEEGYDGV
+931 NFIEEGCDGV

-1081 KIRKKVESQ
+1081 KIWKKVESQ

-1101 FEIEPE
+1101 FESEPE

-1114 STTSQVEE
+1114 STTNEVEE

-1272 RLAENQATASMSI
+1272 RLAEKQATASMSI

-1292 QESSSSD
+1292 QESNSSD
-1299 RYRKYCSS
+1299 RCRKYCSS
-1307 DEDSNTCIHGSAN
+1307 DEDSDTCIHGSAN
-1320 ASTNATTTASTNV
+1320 ASTNATT
-1333 RTNATTNSSTN
+1333 NSSTN
-1344 ATTNASTNASTNAT
+1344 ATT
-1358 TNATTTARTNVR
+1358 
-1370 TNATTTT
+1370 
-1377 NSSTRRL
+1377 
-1384 QLPACST
+1384 
-1391 TTTTESTNSNTSA
+1391 TESTDSNTS
-1404 TTTESTNSN
+1404 
-1413 TSATTTESTNSN
+1413 
-1425 TSATT
+1425 
-1430 TKSIN
+1430 
-1435 SSTNATTTASTNSS
+1435 ATTTASTNSS

-1516 LQFLGLR
+1516 LQFLGFR

-1531 LYGIDIY
+1531 LYGIDVY

-1625 KYAWYL
+1625 NYAWYL

-1658 GRQIKELYFK
+1658 GRQIKELYYK

-1690 KCQEEWEAKDD
+1690 KCREEWEAKDD

-1713 FQHLRSMT
+1713 FQRLRSMT

-1746 ELSLGMHLR
+1746 E
-1755 DQIALGVTPSKVP
+1755 
-1768 HWTAFL
+1768 
-1774 SMLIGLFYNKAF
+1774 
-1786 RQKLEYLLEQ
+1786 
-1796 ISEVWLLPHWLD
+1796 
-1808 LANVEVLAADNTR
+1808 
-1821 VPLYMLMVAV
+1821 
-1831 MFQTVD
+1831 
-1837 LIYYYVGIRAEKLES
+1837 
-1852 EGKLLLRKSRI
+1852 
-1863 MYCVV
+1863 

>member
-1 MEIENEKICTCIAQI
+1 
-16 LHLLNSLII
+16 
-25 TFLDDDKTETGQS
+25 
-38 FVYIDGFLVKKHN
+38 
-51 NQHTIVNFETYKN
+51 
-64 KMKVSDRRKFEKA
+64 MKVSDRRKFEKA

-132 KRSFEKIV
+132 KRTFPWWSRK
-140 ISVMV
+140 
-145 GKNVQKFL
+145 KAQR
-153 TFVEDEPDFQGGPI
+153 FVEDEPDFQGGPI

-203 YLNRGYYNELSF
+203 YLNRGYYNELSL
-215 RVLERCYEIAS
+215 RVLERCHEIAS

-232 STMRA
+232 STM
-237 FTDFVSGAPIVRSL
+237 
-251 QKSTIRK
+251 
-258 YGYNLAPYMFLLL
+258 
-271 HVDELSIFSAYQASL
+271 HELSIFSAYQASL

-341 GAGPRGGAGDEEDRS
+341 GAGPRGGAGDEEDRF
-356 ITNEQPIIPSVD
+356 ITNEDPIIPSVD
-368 EHGLKVCKLRSPN
+368 EHVSCAVL
-381 TPRRLRK
+381 
-388 TLDAVKALLVSSCA
+388 TLHDAVKALLVSSCA

-427 HEVAQETALKDSYR
+427 HEVARETTLKDSYR

-461 YVRGFYFACKAQFD
+461 YVRGFYFACRAQFD

-480 LNNCFYMP
+480 LNNCFHMP
-488 TVVDIA
+488 A
-494 SLILRN
+494 SFCVIEKFCSESQSEELTSIW
-500 REVLFREPKRG
+500 KT
-511 IDEYLEN
+511 
-518 DSFLQMIPVKYREI
+518 MIPVQYREI

-539 DTNKMTAALKNKVT
+539 DTNKMTAALKKKVT
-553 VAIDEL
+553 V
-559 TVPLMWMV
+559 TVRLMWRIRLPLSR
-567 HFAVGYP
+567 AT
-574 YRYPELQLLAFAGP
+574 A
-588 QRNVYVDDTTRRI
+588 QRIRRR
-601 QLYTDYNKNGSS
+601 YNKNGSS

-634 LRQMQICALGNS
+634 LRQMQICALGNMILG
-646 YDAFRHDPWM
+646 WM
-656 DVVGFEDPA
+656 WWDL
-665 QVTNRDISRIVLYSY
+665 RIQI
-680 MFLNTAKGCLVEYA
+680 N
-694 TFRQYMRELP
+694 
-704 KNAPQKLNFREM
+704 
-716 RQGLI
+716 
-721 ALGRHC
+721 
-727 VGSRFETD
+727 
-735 LYESATSEL
+735 
-744 MANHSVQTGRNIY
+744 
-757 GVDSFSLT
+757 
-765 SVSGTT
+765 
-771 ATLLQERAS
+771 
-780 ERWIQWLGLE
+780 
-790 SDYHC
+790 
-795 SFSSTRNAEDVVA
+795 TRNAEDVVA

-815 HHQKISRVKRK
+815 HHQKISRVTRK
-826 RLREPKSTND
+826 RPREPKSTND

-860 HEIYMADTPSVA
+860 YEIYMADTPSVA

-921 CGCLN
+921 RGCLN

-1101 FEIEPE
+1101 FESEPE

-1114 STTSQVEE
+1114 STTNEVEE

-1144 KVSRTKEFVTDGSMR
+1144 KVSRTKEFVTDGSMQ

-1285 VALPSSF
+1285 VALP
-1292 QESSSSD
+1292 
-1299 RYRKYCSS
+1299 
-1307 DEDSNTCIHGSAN
+1307 
-1320 ASTNATTTASTNV
+1320 TNVRTSATTTASINV
-1333 RTNATTNSSTN
+1333 RTNATTTESTNSSTN
-1344 ATTNASTNASTNAT
+1344 ATTTES
-1358 TNATTTARTNVR
+1358 
-1370 TNATTTT
+1370 T
-1377 NSSTRRL
+1377 NSSTN
-1384 QLPACST
+1384 A
-1391 TTTTESTNSNTSA
+1391 TTTESTNSSTNA

-1425 TSATT
+1425 TS
-1430 TKSIN
+1430 
-1435 SSTNATTTASTNSS
+1435 
-1449 TNATTTESTNASA
+1449 ATTTESTNASA

-1516 LQFLGLR
+1516 LQFLGFR

-1538 FCPEGVFTQYGLCKG
+1538 FCPEGVFTQCGLCKG

-1562 CWAGQKVSYRRMA
+1562 CWAGQKVSYRRIA

-1625 KYAWYL
+1625 NYAWYL

-1690 KCQEEWEAKDD
+1690 KCQEEWEAKDN
-1701 TVFVEALEKVGV
+1701 TVVVEALEKGGV
-1713 FQHLRSMT
+1713 FQRLRSMT

-1755 DQIALGVTPSKVP
+1755 DQIALGVTASKVP

-1774 SMLIGLFYNKAF
+1774 SMLIGVFYNKTF

-1808 LANVEVLAADNTR
+1808 LANVEVLAADNTK

-1831 MFQTVD
+1831 HKELDSDDVPDGGFD
-1837 LIYYYVGIRAEKLES
+1837 ILLCRDSSREVGE
-1852 EGKLLLRKSRI
+1852 
-1863 MYCVV
+1863 

>member
-1 MEIENEKICTCIAQI
+1 
-16 LHLLNSLII
+16 
-25 TFLDDDKTETGQS
+25 
-38 FVYIDGFLVKKHN
+38 
-51 NQHTIVNFETYKN
+51 
-64 KMKVSDRRKFEKA
+64 MKVSDRRKFEKA

-140 ISVMV
+140 VSVMV

-215 RVLERCYEIAS
+215 RVLERCHEIAS

-232 STMRA
+232 STMRT

-298 RDLCPRKPTE
+298 RDLCPRKPIE

-356 ITNEQPIIPSVD
+356 ITNEEPIIPSVD

-427 HEVAQETALKDSYR
+427 HEVAQETTLKDSYR

-475 DLWGE
+475 NLWGE

-559 TVPLMWMV
+559 TVPLMWMI

-646 YDAFRHDPWM
+646 YDAFNHDPWM
-656 DVVGFEDPA
+656 DVVGFEDPD

-815 HHQKISRVKRK
+815 HDQKISRVTRK
-826 RLREPKSTND
+826 RPREPKSTND

-860 HEIYMADTPSVA
+860 YEIYMADTPSVA

-921 CGCLN
+921 RGCLN

-1114 STTSQVEE
+1114 STTNEVEE

-1272 RLAENQATASMSI
+1272 RLAEKQATASMSI

-1292 QESSSSD
+1292 QESNSSD
-1299 RYRKYCSS
+1299 RCRKYCSS
-1307 DEDSNTCIHGSAN
+1307 DEDSDTCIHGSAN
-1320 ASTNATTTASTNV
+1320 ASTNAT
-1333 RTNATTNSSTN
+1333 
-1344 ATTNASTNASTNAT
+1344 
-1358 TNATTTARTNVR
+1358 
-1370 TNATTTT
+1370 
-1377 NSSTRRL
+1377 
-1384 QLPACST
+1384 
-1391 TTTTESTNSNTSA
+1391 
-1404 TTTESTNSN
+1404 
-1413 TSATTTESTNSN
+1413 
-1425 TSATT
+1425 
-1430 TKSIN
+1430 
-1435 SSTNATTTASTNSS
+1435 TNSS

-1516 LQFLGLR
+1516 LQFLGFR

-1604 PVGYLKYF
+1604 PVGYLKFF

-1625 KYAWYL
+1625 NYAWYL

-1658 GRQIKELYFK
+1658 GRQIKELYYK

-1690 KCQEEWEAKDD
+1690 KCREEWEAKDD

-1713 FQHLRSMT
+1713 FQRLRSMT

-1755 DQIALGVTPSKVP
+1755 DQLALGVTPSKVP

-1774 SMLIGLFYNKAF
+1774 SMLIGLFYNKTF

-1831 MFQTVD
+1831 HKELDSDDVPDGRFD
-1837 LIYYYVGIRAEKLES
+1837 ILLCRDSSREVGE
-1852 EGKLLLRKSRI
+1852 
-1863 MYCVV
+1863 